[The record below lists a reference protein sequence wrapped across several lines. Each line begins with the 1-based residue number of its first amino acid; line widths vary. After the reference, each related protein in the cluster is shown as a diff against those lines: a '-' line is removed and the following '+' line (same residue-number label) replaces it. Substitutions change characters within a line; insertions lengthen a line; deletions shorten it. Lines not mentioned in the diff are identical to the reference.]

1 MPDLKG
7 FLVAQGL
14 QHELIEKEETHRA
27 QHASAATGI
36 ALNDIVK
43 TLVFI
48 DEKEK
53 PLIAIVLADCDVS
66 RHKLQDAAGI
76 KEAKIAPQKD
86 AERYAGFPTG
96 GIPPLGHKHKMP
108 VFVDSRVAEKE
119 TIWAGGGA
127 RTKMVKLNV
136 ADIIRINE
144 AKIADI
150 SMELRK

>member
-14 QHELIEKEETHRA
+14 QHEFIEKEETHHA
-27 QHASAATGI
+27 EHASAATGI

-48 DEKEK
+48 DENEK
-53 PLIAIVLADCDVS
+53 PLVAIVLADSDVS
-66 RHKLQDAAGI
+66 RHKLQSAANV

-108 VFVDSRVAEKE
+108 VFVDAKVADKQA
-119 TIWAGGGA
+119 IWAGGGA

-136 ADIIRINE
+136 ADVIRIND
-144 AKIADI
+144 AKVADI

>member
-7 FLVAQGL
+7 FLVANAL
-14 QHELIEKEETHRA
+14 EHEFIEKEETHHA

-36 ALNDIVK
+36 ALNDLVK

-48 DEKEK
+48 DENEK
-53 PLIAIVLADCDVS
+53 PLIAIVLADSDVS
-66 RHKLQDAAGI
+66 RHKLQDAAGV
-76 KEAKIAPQKD
+76 KEAKISPQKD

-96 GIPPLGHKHKMP
+96 GIPPLAFKHKMP
-108 VFVDSRVAEKE
+108 VFVDARVAEKQQ
-119 TIWAGGGA
+119 IWAGGGA

-144 AKIADI
+144 ASVADI